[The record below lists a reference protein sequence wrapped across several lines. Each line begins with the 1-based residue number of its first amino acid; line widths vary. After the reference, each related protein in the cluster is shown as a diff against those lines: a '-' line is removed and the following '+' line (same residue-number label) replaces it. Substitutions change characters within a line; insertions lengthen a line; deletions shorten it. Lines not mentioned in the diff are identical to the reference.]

1 MSGAGELVGA
11 RKGQIRDL
19 LRGARA
25 RLHPAEFGLRDSGRR
40 KKVPGLRREDVAV
53 LAQVSLKWY
62 TWLEQGRELNF
73 SEELLYRIA
82 RTLRLLPCE
91 AAYLVALTRRS
102 ASREVTTPA
111 SSATD
116 WLLRTILFAPVPVI
130 AMTLRWDIVAWNELT
145 TCVFRDY
152 GAVPSAER
160 NLLKIVMTDP
170 RYRRDPEAFEQF
182 ARRLLG
188 EFRLDFGHCAGD
200 PKFERLIAEL
210 CETVPDF
217 ARLWSRVELWSAP
230 RARVIEHDEL
240 GDLYFDRVTYL
251 TEYHP
256 RMRVVMFIPGD
267 ANTARVIAG
276 LERPM
281 ENEIARASTTREL
294 SAATCAVAAGALR
307 MPRVVTAKQVV
318 RPPSSGATRM
328 MLGEDVILLS
338 AKRAVRPQVSGAA
351 GTDD

>member
-1 MSGAGELVGA
+1 LIGA

-25 RLHPAEFGLRDSGRR
+25 RLHPEEFGLRDSGRR

-73 SEELLYRIA
+73 SEELIYRIA
-82 RTLRLLPCE
+82 RALRLVPCE

-102 ASREVTTPA
+102 PSPEVTTAA
-111 SSATD
+111 SSTSD
-116 WLLRTILFAPVPVI
+116 WLSRTILFAPVPVL

-160 NLLKIVMTDP
+160 NLLKIVLTDP
-170 RYRRDPEAFEQF
+170 RYRRDPEAFEQLV
-182 ARRLLG
+182 RRLLG
-188 EFRLDFGHCAGD
+188 EFRLDFGRCAGD
-200 PKFERLIAEL
+200 PKFEQLIAEL

-230 RARVIEHDEL
+230 RATVVEHDEL
-240 GDLYFDRVTYL
+240 GDLYFDRATYL
-251 TEYHP
+251 TEYEP
-256 RMRVVMFIPGD
+256 PMRVVMFIPGD
-267 ANTARVIAG
+267 ANTARVIAR

-281 ENEIARASTTREL
+281 EDDLVRASTPRPS
-294 SAATCAVAAGALR
+294 SAATGTLAAGAVR
-307 MPRVVTAKQVV
+307 MPRVVTAKPVV
-318 RPPSSGATRM
+318 RSPSSGATRIM
-328 MLGEDVILLS
+328 RGEGAVLL
-338 AKRAVRPQVSGAA
+338 RPNVPSGRRGKAYA
-351 GTDD
+351 

>member
-1 MSGAGELVGA
+1 MTLGAGELIGA

-19 LRGARA
+19 LWGARA

-91 AAYLVALTRRS
+91 AAYLVALTRKS
-102 ASREVTTPA
+102 PSPEVTTAA
-111 SSATD
+111 SGTSD
-116 WLLRTILFAPVPVI
+116 WLRRTILFAPVPVL

-145 TCVFRDY
+145 SCVFRDY
-152 GAVPSAER
+152 GAVPSAQR
-160 NLLKIVMTDP
+160 NLLKLVLTDP
-170 RYRRDPEAFEQF
+170 RYRRDPEAFEQLV
-182 ARRLLG
+182 RHLLG
-188 EFRLDFGHCAGD
+188 EFRLDFGRCAGD
-200 PKFERLIAEL
+200 PKFEQLIAEL

-217 ARLWSRVELWSAP
+217 ARLWSRVELWTAP
-230 RARVIEHDEL
+230 RATVVEHDEL

-251 TEYHP
+251 TEYQP
-256 RMRVVMFIPGD
+256 PLRVVMFTPGD
-267 ANTARVIAG
+267 ANTARVIAS
-276 LERPM
+276 LERPIEDDLAPANTM
-281 ENEIARASTTREL
+281 RHL
-294 SAATCAVAAGALR
+294 SAATSTLAAGALR

-318 RPPSSGATRM
+318 RSPSSGATRIM
-328 MLGEDVILLS
+328 RGEDAVSLS
-338 AKRAVRPQVSGAA
+338 AKLALGP
-351 GTDD
+351 

>member
-1 MSGAGELVGA
+1 MIGA

-82 RTLRLLPCE
+82 RALRLVPSE

-102 ASREVTTPA
+102 PSREVTTAA
-111 SSATD
+111 SSTSD
-116 WLLRTILFAPVPVI
+116 WLRRTILFAPVPVL
-130 AMTLRWDIVAWNELT
+130 ATTLRWDIVAWNELT

-152 GAVPSAER
+152 GAVPAAQR
-160 NLLKIVMTDP
+160 NLLKIVLTDP
-170 RYRRDPEAFEQF
+170 RYRRDPEAFEQLV
-182 ARRLLG
+182 RHLLG
-188 EFRLDFGHCAGD
+188 EFRLDFGRCAGE
-200 PKFERLIAEL
+200 PKFEQLIAEL

-230 RARVIEHDEL
+230 RATVVEHDEL

-251 TEYHP
+251 TEYEP
-256 RMRVVMFIPGD
+256 PMRVVMFIPGD
-267 ANTARVIAG
+267 ANTARAIAG

-281 ENEIARASTTREL
+281 EDELARASTTRHL
-294 SAATCAVAAGALR
+294 SAATSTLAAGAVR
-307 MPRVVTAKQVV
+307 MPRVVTVKQVALS
-318 RPPSSGATRM
+318 PSSGATRIM
-328 MLGEDVILLS
+328 RGENAVLLS
-338 AKRAVRPQVSGAA
+338 AKRALRR
-351 GTDD
+351 